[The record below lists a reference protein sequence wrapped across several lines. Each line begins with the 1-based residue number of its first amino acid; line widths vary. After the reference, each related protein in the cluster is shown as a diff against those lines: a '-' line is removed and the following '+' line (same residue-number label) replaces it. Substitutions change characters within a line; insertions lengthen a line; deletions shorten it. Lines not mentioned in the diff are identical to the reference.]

1 MPANVEAASRSTS
14 SACWIGWETD
24 GRIKRYGKAEIW
36 KLWKRM
42 TVETGLAE
50 DGAIGWTRMKWT
62 KLKLC
67 KYLEVDGRVGALI
80 AS

>member
-1 MPANVEAASRSTS
+1 
-14 SACWIGWETD
+14 
-24 GRIKRYGKAEIW
+24 
-36 KLWKRM
+36 M